1 MRTDEISAAVLAG
14 GYSSRMGRDKAL
26 LELNGKTLLE
36 LQTERL
42 RKLGIRDIMISG
54 AKHRLS
60 GTRNIPDVFPH
71 RGPVSGIHAC
81 MKNAEKPSLLVISVD
96 VPLIPSE
103 ALEGLIRA
111 HTGGITALE
120 HGGRIEPLIAVYDCS
135 LAEAAERILHGERR
149 AVSEL
154 FNAAPLRRWVCPF
167 DGELLSG
174 CNTPEEYARIL
185 RCQKKY

>member
-14 GYSSRMGRDKAL
+14 GYSSRMGQDKAL

-42 RKLGIRDIMISG
+42 RRLEVQDIMISG
-54 AKHRLS
+54 SEHQLP

-71 RGPVSGIHAC
+71 MGPISGIHAC
-81 MKNAEKPSLLVISVD
+81 MQNAEKPSLLVISVD

-120 HGGRIEPLIAVYDCS
+120 HGGRIEPLLAVYDCS
-135 LAEAAERILHGERR
+135 LVKEAERILHGERK

-154 FNAAPLRRWVCPF
+154 FNAAPLRRWSCSF
-167 DGELLSG
+167 DEELLAG

-185 RCQKKY
+185 RCHKKY